1 MYEQLPDGLVWE
13 GLVDWG
19 TTEHSL
25 SSKGHGQVVKLVH
38 AFNHQGNCMPIHLLR
53 GFLIHRGCI
62 GIYHFLLDI
71 ARVNISSFHPLDHLP
86 MYLFIFTDDLIL
98 WNQIGLLRYER
109 VQLEPLLFV
118 QSLIHDLTGFF
129 YVLYDFVLAFL
140 FMILG
145 TSLIITSRFCRHI
158 T

>member
-1 MYEQLPDGLVWE
+1 
-13 GLVDWG
+13 
-19 TTEHSL
+19 
-25 SSKGHGQVVKLVH
+25 
-38 AFNHQGNCMPIHLLR
+38 
-53 GFLIHRGCI
+53 
-62 GIYHFLLDI
+62 
-71 ARVNISSFHPLDHLP
+71 

-140 FMILG
+140 FVLLG
-145 TSLIITSRFCRHI
+145 TRCIITSSF
-158 T
+158 